1 MLIFGN
7 GEFAAVMQAEFNEC
21 DLTVH
26 RRYIKGA
33 ENPFEDAKP
42 QHLIIA
48 VGYKHRKAIFNEAVG
63 RGFIPHSWRSEFA
76 LVNEISSVG
85 RGSIIFELNNVQ
97 PFSTI
102 GENTVLWSGNHIGH
116 HSRIG
121 SHCFITSHVCIGGGA
136 TIGDSCFIGMNAT
149 VFDHVTIGNDC
160 VIAAGAVV
168 DRDIPA
174 GHTLSRK
181 GVLVANDRA

>member
-7 GEFAAVMQAEFNEC
+7 GEFAKVMRAYTGYR
-21 DLTVH
+21 LTVH
-26 RRYIKGA
+26 KRFIVSD
-33 ENPFEDAKP
+33 EIPFENAVPTDI
-42 QHLIIA
+42 IIA
-48 VGYKHRKAIFNEAVG
+48 VGIKHRKAIHDACVRISFTPISFIHEKAYI
-63 RGFIPHSWRSEFA
+63 RGQ
-76 LVNEISSVG
+76 VG

-97 PFSTI
+97 PFATI
-102 GENTVLWSGNHIGH
+102 GENSVLWAGNHIGH

-181 GVLVANDRA
+181 GVLVANAA